1 MYLQWF
7 LASVMITSTNG
18 VTRIFKPDLQALNFA
33 KQIRGRRLNGSV
45 IRQIEVDS
53 DVSCQLQC
61 VEQNGCLSYNFGPYE
76 NKKKFKCQLSNSDR
90 FFGSKNFTEDHEF
103 LYRGVQVH
111 DELID
116 LRYCLVCVLV
126 LSSSLCYVFF
136 SLCFLIYLFHNS

>member
-76 NKKKFKCQLSNSDR
+76 NKKKFKCQLSNSVFLAQR
-90 FFGSKNFTEDHEF
+90 TSQRTMNFSTEE
-103 LYRGVQVH
+103 YR
-111 DELID
+111 
-116 LRYCLVCVLV
+116 YTM
-126 LSSSLCYVFF
+126 S
-136 SLCFLIYLFHNS
+136 